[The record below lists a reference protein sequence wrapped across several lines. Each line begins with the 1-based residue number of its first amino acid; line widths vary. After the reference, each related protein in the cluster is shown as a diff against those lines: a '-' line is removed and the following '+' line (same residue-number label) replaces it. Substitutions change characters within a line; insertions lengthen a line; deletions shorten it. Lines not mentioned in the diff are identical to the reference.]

1 MMKATIIVNPI
12 SGRHNGNAA
21 AMAAQRILSA
31 AGWEIDTKVTC
42 CPGEAETLARQ
53 LIDTKP
59 DMLIAC
65 GGDGTITQV
74 ISALAGTDIPTAII
88 PAGTGN
94 DLCRTLGIPINPSA
108 AAEGILNGRKAY
120 IDLLSIN
127 NGQFH
132 SVNITSLG
140 FDAMVADRINRR
152 YRLLGG
158 RMAYLTAVFQE
169 MIRLRATQVTVEVDG
184 HMWQGKAL
192 LAAVANARCY
202 GGGMQIAP
210 AAKVDDGLAD
220 VVIVEYVGRMEFLM
234 NLTRVIRGCHLQ
246 HPKVHFWQ
254 GQHVTITTESVVPVL
269 ADGDIICKTPLEVKV
284 LPHRAPM
291 WLPQTSIEMMEG

>member
-1 MMKATIIVNPI
+1 MKATIIANPI
-12 SGRHNGNAA
+12 SGRHIGTSA
-21 AMAAQRILSA
+21 AMTAQRILSA

-53 LIDTKP
+53 LIDTNP
-59 DMLIAC
+59 DVLLAC

-74 ISALAGTDIPTAII
+74 ITGLDGSGIPTGII

-94 DLCRTLGIPINPSA
+94 DLCRTLGIPINPSEA
-108 AAEGILNGRKAY
+108 ATGLVGGSKVFV
-120 IDLLSIN
+120 DMLSIN
-127 NGQFH
+127 GGKYR

-152 YRLLGG
+152 FRLLGG
-158 RMAYLTAVFQE
+158 RVAYLTAVFQE
-169 MIRLRATQVTVEVDG
+169 LARLQATQVSVEVDG
-184 HMWQGKAL
+184 HIWQGKAL
-192 LAAVANARCY
+192 LVAVANARCY

-210 AAKVDDGLAD
+210 LAKVDDGLAD
-220 VVIVEYVGRMEFLM
+220 VVVVEYVKRVEFLM

-254 GQHVTITTESVVPVL
+254 GKHVSITTQGAVPVL
-269 ADGDIICKTPLEVKV
+269 ADGDIICTTPLEVDV
-284 LPHRAPM
+284 LPHHAPM
-291 WLPQTSIEMMEG
+291 WLPRKSIEVKKG